1 MTFVRTVD
9 PAEAEGQ
16 VREMYEGIEQ
26 QCGEIPNWA
35 TIFSLRPPVRDA
47 WNTLLKTVRSNLP
60 VRTYE
65 LATMTAARALQ
76 NTYCAL
82 AHGKVLADDVFDSGG
97 VAAIATGAADAP
109 LEPREVAMIAF
120 VEKMVRNAVSVTAGD
135 VETLRSHGYS
145 DADIFDIAAAASARC
160 FFSTLLDALGVQADR
175 SYLKLDPPLREA
187 LIVGR
192 PIAGEV
198 S

>member
-1 MTFVRTVD
+1 MTFVRIIE

-16 VREMYEGIEQ
+16 VREMYDGIQ
-26 QCGEIPNWA
+26 RQCGEIPNWA

-47 WNTLLKTVRSNLP
+47 WNTLLKAVRSNLP

-76 NTYCAL
+76 NSYCAL
-82 AHGKVLADDVFDSGG
+82 AHGKVLADGVFDSRA
-97 VAAIATGAADAP
+97 VAAIATGAGDAP
-109 LEPREVAMIAF
+109 LEPREVVMIAF
-120 VEKMVRNAVSVTAGD
+120 VEKVVRSAASVTADD

-145 DADIFDIAAAASARC
+145 ETDIFDIAAAASARC

-175 SYLKLDPPLREA
+175 SYLNLDAPLREA

-192 PIAGEV
+192 PIAGEE
-198 S
+198 